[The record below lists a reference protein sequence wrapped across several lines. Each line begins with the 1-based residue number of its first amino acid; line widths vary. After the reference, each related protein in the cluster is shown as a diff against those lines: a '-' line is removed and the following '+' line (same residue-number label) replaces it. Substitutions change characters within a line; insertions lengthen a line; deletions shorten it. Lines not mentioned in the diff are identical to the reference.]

1 MIPSTNDSVQWFKS
15 YWPSK
20 FSRDLCDHHLT
31 TVQREN
37 NCLVRNCHS
46 LLLHVRVLPP
56 KFCSFRRSGRVLARS
71 IKIVG
76 ARLSN
81 QPTCMCITTPM
92 YGRVPRLSQSKK
104 ALFIGHTVYFW
115 SATPCKSLMK
125 WETVPTIT
133 CTYLARDDGPR
144 FQVDMLFSLSK

>member
-1 MIPSTNDSVQWFKS
+1 MIALSKHILLIPSTNDSVQWFKS

-81 QPTCMCITTPM
+81 QLI
-92 YGRVPRLSQSKK
+92 YLSDVLRIWDFSFHPAMFRFVGQMFCGIM
-104 ALFIGHTVYFW
+104 AL
-115 SATPCKSLMK
+115 
-125 WETVPTIT
+125 
-133 CTYLARDDGPR
+133 
-144 FQVDMLFSLSK
+144 